1 MTQSAFA
8 AAELAG
14 KYKRL
19 IGFLVQRGQAVSPNA
34 AGIAHIWNPLARFRA
49 NVVGTAHQRMLDAYL
64 PCLLSLVFVIVLS
77 RVSSKRNRSNGWAVV

>member
-19 IGFLVQRGQAVSPNA
+19 IGFLVQRGQAASPNA
-34 AGIAHIWNPLARFRA
+34 AGIAHIWNPLARF
-49 NVVGTAHQRMLDAYL
+49 GRMSWELHTSGCWMRIS
-64 PCLLSLVFVIVLS
+64 P
-77 RVSSKRNRSNGWAVV
+77 VSFLWFS